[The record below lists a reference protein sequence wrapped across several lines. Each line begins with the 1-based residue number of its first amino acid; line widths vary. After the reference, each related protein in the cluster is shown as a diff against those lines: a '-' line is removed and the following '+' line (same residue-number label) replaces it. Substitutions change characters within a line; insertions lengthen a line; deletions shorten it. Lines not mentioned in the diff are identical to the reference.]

1 MNESTMLA
9 DEKQLSAVSLPKCNR
24 NVAST
29 SICSN
34 AIKVDLRKQI
44 GIADLKD
51 ATDAQRKQYDAE
63 LAKYKFTVR
72 LLWAGVAIDKLVGIA
87 SQPQSLIVAV
97 QAYLRDKGDAF
108 LTKLANG
115 DGHKEGA
122 MIEAKDHI
130 ITVGVLVFEKR
141 EKKSNALTPEEKL
154 ARFKASMS
162 DSEWAALIAP
172 YTTK

>member
-34 AIKVDLRKQI
+34 AIKVELRKQI

-87 SQPQSLIVAV
+87 SQPQSLIVAI
-97 QAYLRDKGDAF
+97 QAYLREKGDEF
-108 LTKLANG
+108 LTKMAEGNG
-115 DGHKEGA
+115 FQQSN
-122 MIEAKDHI
+122 MIDIKDHI